1 MFGKSA
7 LSLGLTVTAAAVLGG
22 LCGSVA
28 SAAPAPHAAQ
38 PAVFNRTSAAEA
50 PQLGAAV
57 NDVMLDKAGPRYVQT
72 LLAHYRSITPE
83 WEMEMSQL
91 EPSRGHF
98 TFARA
103 DQIVAF
109 ANRHHMPVR
118 GHTLVWD
125 EMVPSWVLHGSWTRA
140 QLESMLHTYITT
152 VVSHYRGKVEEWD
165 VVNEPLTTDGHM
177 RQSIWERVIGPDYVS
192 LAFRWAHEADPHA
205 RLFLNEYGAEWNDPK
220 EHALYQ
226 LVSGLKAAGIPIGGV
241 GFQAHLLL
249 DAHPPQA
256 ELTGVLRQ
264 FAALGLRLEITEL
277 DVRAGGSAPLARRM
291 AEEASIYR
299 TVAASCAAVRA
310 CARVTTWG
318 ITDAATWIGTS
329 NRPLPFDTHYR
340 AKPAWYAL
348 RAGLTP
354 RG

>member
-1 MFGKSA
+1 MFGKYA
-7 LSLGLTVTAAAVLGG
+7 LTLGLALAAAAGG
-22 LCGSVA
+22 WFGGAA
-28 SAAPAPHAAQ
+28 SAAAAPHATR
-38 PAVFNRTSAAEA
+38 PAVFARTSASEP

-57 NDVMLDKAGPRYVQT
+57 NDVMLAKAGPRYVDT

-91 EPSRGHF
+91 EPARGRF
-98 TFARA
+98 TFGRA
-103 DQIVAF
+103 DGIVAF
-109 ANRHHMPVR
+109 AGRHRMPVR
-118 GHTLVWD
+118 GHSLVWD
-125 EMVPSWVLHGSWTRA
+125 HMVPGWVLHGDWTRR
-140 QLESMLHTYITT
+140 QLENVLRTYITT
-152 VVSHYRGKVEEWD
+152 VVSHYRGEVEEWD

-177 RQSIWERVIGPDYVS
+177 RQSIWERVIGPDYVA
-192 LAFRWAHEADPHA
+192 LAFRWAHAADPDA

-220 EHALYQ
+220 EHALFQ
-226 LVSGLKAAGIPIGGV
+226 LVSGLKAAGVPIGGV

-249 DAHPPQA
+249 SAHPPQS
-256 ELTGVLRQ
+256 ELTGVLRR

-291 AEEASIYR
+291 AEEAAIYQA
-299 TVAASCAAVRA
+299 VAASCAAVRA

-318 ITDAATWIGTS
+318 ITDAATWIGTA

-340 AKPAWYAL
+340 PKPAWYGL

>member
-1 MFGKSA
+1 MVGKYVLA
-7 LSLGLTVTAAAVLGG
+7 LGLTVAAGAVFGG
-22 LCGSVA
+22 CGGSA
-28 SAAPAPHAAQ
+28 SAAPAPHAA
-38 PAVFNRTSAAEA
+38 PAAFTRTSAHEA

-57 NDVMLDKAGPRYVQT
+57 NAVMLQKGGPRYVQT
-72 LLAHYRSITPE
+72 LLGHYRSITPE
-83 WEMEMSQL
+83 YEMEMSQL

-98 TFARA
+98 TFAPA
-103 DQIVAF
+103 DRIVAF
-109 ANRHHMPVR
+109 ASRHHMPVR

-125 EMVPSWVLHGSWTRA
+125 EMVPDWVLHGDWTRA
-140 QLESMLHTYITT
+140 QLEDVLHTYITA

-177 RQSIWERVIGPDYVS
+177 RQSIWERVIGPDYVA
-192 LAFRWAHEADPHA
+192 LAFRWAHAADPNA

-220 EHALYQ
+220 EHALFQ
-226 LVSGLKAAGIPIGGV
+226 LVSGLKSAGVPIGGV

-249 DAHPPQA
+249 NAHPPQA

-291 AEEASIYR
+291 AEEASIYK

-318 ITDAATWIGTS
+318 FTDAATWIGTA

-340 AKPAWYAL
+340 AKPAWFAL

>member
-1 MFGKSA
+1 MICKYA
-7 LSLGLTVTAAAVLGG
+7 LALGLTIAAATLLGG
-22 LCGSVA
+22 CGGSA
-28 SAAPAPHAAQ
+28 SAAAAPHAAT
-38 PAVFNRTSAAEA
+38 FTRTSAGAA

-57 NDVMLDKAGPRYVQT
+57 NAVMLQKGGAAYVRT
-72 LLAHYRSITPE
+72 LLGHFRSITPE
-83 WEMEMSQL
+83 YEMEMSQL
-91 EPSRGHF
+91 EPARGRF
-98 TFARA
+98 TFAAA
-103 DQIVAF
+103 DRIVAF

-125 EMVPSWVLHGSWTRA
+125 EMVPGWVLHGDWTRA
-140 QLESMLHTYITT
+140 QLENVLHTYITT

-165 VVNEPLTTDGHM
+165 VVNEPLLQNGGM
-177 RQSIWERVIGPDYVS
+177 RQSVWERVIGPDYVR
-192 LAFRWAHEADPHA
+192 LAFKWAHAADPNA
-205 RLFLNEYGAEWNDPK
+205 RLFLNEFGAEWNDPK
-220 EHALYQ
+220 ERALFQ
-226 LVSGLKAAGIPIGGV
+226 LVSGLRAQHVPIGGV

-256 ELTGVLRQ
+256 ELTDVLRQ
-264 FAALGLRLEITEL
+264 FAGLGLRLEVTEL
-277 DVRAGGSAPLARRM
+277 DVRAGGPAPLARRM
-291 AEEASIYR
+291 ADEAAIYR

-318 ITDAATWIGTS
+318 ITDAATWIGAA

-340 AKPAWYAL
+340 AKPAWFAL

>member
-1 MFGKSA
+1 MFGKFA
-7 LSLGLTVTAAAVLGG
+7 LSLGLTVAAAAVFGG
-22 LCGSVA
+22 WCGGVA
-28 SAAPAPHAAQ
+28 SAAPAPHVTHA
-38 PAVFNRTSAAEA
+38 AVFNRTSAGEA

-57 NDVMLDKAGPRYVQT
+57 NDVMLDKGGPRYLQT
-72 LLAHYRSITPE
+72 LVTHYRSITPE

-91 EPSRGHF
+91 EPARGRF

-109 ANRHHMPVR
+109 ADRHHMPVR

-140 QLESMLHTYITT
+140 QLENMLHTYITT

-192 LAFRWAHEADPHA
+192 LAFKWAHEADPRA
-205 RLFLNEYGAEWNDPK
+205 RLFLNEYGAEWNDRK
-220 EHALYQ
+220 EHALFQ

-318 ITDAATWIGTS
+318 ITDAATWIGTA

-340 AKPAWYAL
+340 AKPAWFAL

>member
-1 MFGKSA
+1 MFCKYG
-7 LSLGLTVTAAAVLGG
+7 LSLGLTLAAAAVFGG
-22 LCGSVA
+22 CGGAA
-28 SAAPAPHAAQ
+28 SAASAPHAAG
-38 PAVFNRTSAAEA
+38 FTRTSAHQA

-57 NDVMLDKAGPRYVQT
+57 NDVMLRTAGPRYIRT
-72 LLAHYRSITPE
+72 LLDHYRSITPE
-83 WEMEMSQL
+83 YEMEMSQL
-91 EPSRGHF
+91 EPSRGRF
-98 TFARA
+98 TFAAA
-103 DQIVAF
+103 DRIVAF

-125 EMVPSWVLHGSWTRA
+125 EMVPGWVQHGDWTRA
-140 QLESMLHTYITT
+140 QLENVLHTYITT

-165 VVNEPLTTDGHM
+165 VVNEPLLQNGRM
-177 RQSIWERVIGPDYVS
+177 RQSVWERVIGPDYVK
-192 LAFRWAHEADPHA
+192 LAFRWAHAADPNA
-205 RLFLNEYGAEWNDPK
+205 RLFLNEFGAEWNDPK
-220 EHALYQ
+220 ERALFG
-226 LVSGLKAAGIPIGGV
+226 LVSGLRSAGVPIGGV

-256 ELTGVLRQ
+256 ELTGVLRR
-264 FAALGLRLEITEL
+264 FAGLGLRLEVTEL
-277 DVRAGGSAPLARRM
+277 DVRAGGRAPLARRM
-291 AEEASIYR
+291 ADEAAIYR

-318 ITDAATWIGTS
+318 ITDAATWIGTA

-340 AKPAWYAL
+340 AKPAWFGL

>member
-1 MFGKSA
+1 MIGKYLVA
-7 LSLGLTVTAAAVLGG
+7 LGPILAAVTVLGG
-22 LCGSVA
+22 CGGAA
-28 SAAPAPHAAQ
+28 SAAPAPHAAGF
-38 PAVFNRTSAAEA
+38 VRTSAREA

-57 NDVMLDKAGPRYVQT
+57 NAVMLQKGGPRYVRT
-72 LLAHYRSITPE
+72 LLGRYRSITPE
-83 WEMEMSQL
+83 YEMEMSQL
-91 EPSRGHF
+91 EPTRGHF
-98 TFARA
+98 AFAAA
-103 DQIVAF
+103 DRIVAF

-125 EMVPSWVLHGSWTRA
+125 EMVPGWVLHGDWTRA
-140 QLESMLHTYITT
+140 QLEDVLHAYITT

-165 VVNEPLTTDGHM
+165 VVNEPLLQNGGM
-177 RQSIWERVIGPDYVS
+177 RRSVWERVIGPDYVA
-192 LAFRWAHEADPHA
+192 LAFRWAHAADPSA

-220 EHALYQ
+220 ERALFG
-226 LVSGLKAAGIPIGGV
+226 LVSGLRAAHVPIGGV

-264 FAALGLRLEITEL
+264 FAGLGLRLEVTEL
-277 DVRAGGSAPLARRM
+277 DVRAGGSAPLARRLA
-291 AEEASIYR
+291 AEAAIYR

-318 ITDAATWIGTS
+318 ITDAASWIGAA
-329 NRPLPFDTHYR
+329 NRPLPFDSHYR

>member
-1 MFGKSA
+1 MPCKYVLA
-7 LSLGLTVTAAAVLGG
+7 VGLAVAVVAVLGG
-22 LCGSVA
+22 CGGAA
-28 SAAPAPHAAQ
+28 SAAPAPHAAR
-38 PAVFNRTSAAEA
+38 FTRTSAREA

-57 NDVMLDKAGPRYVQT
+57 NDVMLRTGGPRYVKT
-72 LLAHYRSITPE
+72 LLDHYRSITPE
-83 WEMEMSQL
+83 YEMEMSQL
-91 EPSRGHF
+91 EPSRGRF
-98 TFARA
+98 TFAAA
-103 DQIVAF
+103 DRVVAF

-125 EMVPSWVLHGSWTRA
+125 EMVPKWVLQGEWTRP
-140 QLESMLHTYITT
+140 QLERVLRTYITT

-165 VVNEPLTTDGHM
+165 VVNEPLLQNGSM
-177 RQSIWERVIGPDYVS
+177 RQSVWERVIGPDYVT
-192 LAFRWAHEADPHA
+192 LAFRWAHQADPHA
-205 RLFLNEYGAEWNDPK
+205 RLFLNEFGAEWNDPK
-220 EHALYQ
+220 ERALFQ
-226 LVSGLKAAGIPIGGV
+226 LVSGLKSAGVPIGGV

-256 ELTGVLRQ
+256 ELTAVLRQ
-264 FAALGLRLEITEL
+264 FAALGLRLEVTEL
-277 DVRAGGSAPLARRM
+277 DVRAGGPAPLAQRM
-291 AEEASIYR
+291 AAEASIYK

-318 ITDAATWIGTS
+318 ITDAATWIGTA
-329 NRPLPFDTHYR
+329 NRPLPFDAHYR

>member
-1 MFGKSA
+1 
-7 LSLGLTVTAAAVLGG
+7 
-22 LCGSVA
+22 
-28 SAAPAPHAAQ
+28 
-38 PAVFNRTSAAEA
+38 
-50 PQLGAAV
+50 
-57 NDVMLDKAGPRYVQT
+57 
-72 LLAHYRSITPE
+72 
-83 WEMEMSQL
+83 MEMSQL

-98 TFARA
+98 TFAKA
-103 DQIVAF
+103 DGIVAF
-109 ANRHHMPVR
+109 ANRHNMPVR
-118 GHTLVWD
+118 GHTLVWA

-318 ITDAATWIGTS
+318 ITDAATWIGAS

>member
-7 LSLGLTVTAAAVLGG
+7 LALGLALTAAAVFGG
-22 LCGSVA
+22 CFGSAA
-28 SAAPAPHAAQ
+28 SAAPAARAAR
-38 PAVFNRTSAAEA
+38 PGVFNRTSAGVA
-50 PQLGAAV
+50 PQLGATV
-57 NDVMLDKAGPRYVQT
+57 NDVILTKANPRYIQT

-125 EMVPSWVLHGSWTRA
+125 EMVPNWVLHGSWTRA

-177 RQSIWERVIGPDYVS
+177 RQSIWERVIGPDYVA
-192 LAFRWAHEADPHA
+192 LAFKWAH
-205 RLFLNEYGAEWNDPK
+205 GAEWNDPK
-220 EHALYQ
+220 EHALFQ
-226 LVSGLKAAGIPIGGV
+226 LVSGLKAAGVPIGGV

-249 DAHPPQA
+249 NAHPPQA

-264 FAALGLRLEITEL
+264 FAGLRLRLEITEL
-277 DVRAGGSAPLARRM
+277 DVRAGGSAPLATRM
-291 AEEASIYR
+291 AEEAAIYK

-318 ITDAATWIGTS
+318 ITDAATWIGTA
-329 NRPLPFDTHYR
+329 NRPLPFDAHYR
-340 AKPAWYAL
+340 PKPAWYAL